1 MLEEAITF
9 CQTKPSSILKD
20 IRFVVFQRD
29 QALISAF
36 AQEMATLQSKHKA
49 PMPQEFQRKQQRQP
63 VYSNESHVITAIHKQ
78 GVAVLRSSIQRSLSI
93 QVVYGDLTKEKTDAI
108 INIITRDMNMSIAG
122 ELSKAILKA
131 GGPQIQQECSQHGK
145 QTPGTAVMTSGGN
158 LAVRHVIHII
168 PGLLNVL

>member
-9 CQTKPSSILKD
+9 CQTKTSSIVKD

-49 PMPQEFQRKQQRQP
+49 PMPQEFQP
-63 VYSNESHVITAIHKQ
+63 VYSNESHVITAIHHQ
-78 GVAVLRSSIQRSLSI
+78 GVAVLRPSIQRSLSI
-93 QVVYGDLTKEKTDAI
+93 QVVYGDLTKENTDAI
-108 INIITRDMNMSIAG
+108 INIISKDMKMSIAG

-145 QTPGTAVMTSGGN
+145 QTPGTAVMTGGGN